1 MPRTFHRD
9 SNGTHQLTDFAA
21 RLNRTKYSDK
31 PTPNRRNQ
39 RRNSSDF
46 SPVRHMSNGPDAC
59 DKPDATEAYHNKL
72 DHSDTGFQVTRGRT
86 RDMHFMPAWEPVTVY
101 TGIRVAWLPA
111 RSEYVTPKERQLA
124 RIAVLLESGQPA
136 DKIARKLGMKL
147 RTIERRIAYLLSS
160 QPDTTK
166 SGGHSA
172 KVAAKVEGKSTLAK
186 SKDTPC
192 PKNPNPSRSKSPSA
206 GMPLAESSLAIA
218 AKTIARQKSA
228 SSFLT
233 PS

>member
-1 MPRTFHRD
+1 MSRTFHPD
-9 SNGTHQLTDFAA
+9 TNGTYQLTDFAA

-31 PTPNRRNQ
+31 PTANRRNQ

-46 SPVRHMSNGPDAC
+46 SPVRRMANGPDAC

-72 DHSDTGFQVTRGRT
+72 DHADTGFQVNRGRT

-101 TGIRVAWLPA
+101 TGVRIAWLPA

-160 QPDTTK
+160 QPDTAK
-166 SGGHSA
+166 SGGQSV
-172 KVAAKVEGKSTLAK
+172 KRAAKVEGKSLPAK

-192 PKNPNPSRSKSPSA
+192 QKNPNPSRSKLPSA
-206 GMPLAESSLAIA
+206 GMLQAGSLLATA
-218 AKTIARQKSA
+218 AKTTARQKLA
-228 SSFLT
+228 NSSST
-233 PS
+233 Q